1 MMISWWQFAD
11 CLGCRWVIER
21 GWELVS
27 REVYHS
33 QGEFRVISHSLLS
46 MLCSLSYRPS
56 SVVAA

>member
-1 MMISWWQFAD
+1 MMISWWRFAD

-33 QGEFRVISHSLLS
+33 QGEIQGHISFIAQHA
-46 MLCSLSYRPS
+46 M
-56 SVVAA
+56 